1 MAGESPPRRLSQI
14 FDPLM
19 SLSELQAQIQQQQ
32 HQLAHLKYSSG
43 GGGGGGGG
51 GSGSPTPPLPPHP
64 PPCGGMG
71 IPPIASSS
79 STQTFSSSSTLQ
91 HHHHGGPPA
100 GGGPNGGGGGY
111 YNTTASSSTSLS
123 SVSNQSSAKLSSSS
137 STGSYIGGTLGSGGS
152 GSGGGGVPLPVPP
165 PHLLGRIM
173 MGSRSTPNSPRL
185 MSRRNGSGAKPPPVP
200 QKPSAAYIANP
211 SLVALDC
218 DAPWPPLGNL
228 GPDALSL
235 VEGHHHLGG
244 GGSGY
249 MHHQPEINW
258 QERCLELQLELHRS
272 RNQAG
277 RVRDMLREK
286 DIMALRV
293 SCGEG
298 QQRNRRRRVSEVEY
312 SRQQTLCSERFSYVD
327 SPMIVGGGPGCEC
340 ERLADG
346 QRRKIAMKLLKAKQ

>member
-32 HQLAHLKYSSG
+32 HQLAHLKYTS
-43 GGGGGGGG
+43 GG
-51 GSGSPTPPLPPHP
+51 GSGGGSSGGCPTPPLAVHPHS
-64 PPCGGMG
+64 GMG
-71 IPPIASSS
+71 MPPMANSP

-91 HHHHGGPPA
+91 HHHGGVGGVVSS
-100 GGGPNGGGGGY
+100 GGGGHPNGGAGY

-123 SVSNQSSAKLSSSS
+123 SVSNQSTKLSSSS

-152 GSGGGGVPLPVPP
+152 GSGGGGGGGGGVGLPVPP
-165 PHLLGRIM
+165 PHVLGRIM

-185 MSRRNGSGAKPPPVP
+185 MSRRNGSGSKPPPVP
-200 QKPSAAYIANP
+200 QKPNAAYIANP

-218 DAPWPPLGNL
+218 DAPWPPLSSL
-228 GPDALSL
+228 GPDPLSM
-235 VEGHHHLGG
+235 VEGHHHHGG
-244 GGSGY
+244 GGGGGY
-249 MHHQPEINW
+249 LHHQPEINW

-286 DIMALRV
+286 VKKHI
-293 SCGEG
+293 
-298 QQRNRRRRVSEVEY
+298 
-312 SRQQTLCSERFSYVD
+312 
-327 SPMIVGGGPGCEC
+327 
-340 ERLADG
+340 
-346 QRRKIAMKLLKAKQ
+346 

>member
-43 GGGGGGGG
+43 GGSGGGGG
-51 GSGSPTPPLPPHP
+51 GSSGGCPTPPPLVPHP
-64 PPCGGMG
+64 QCGMG
-71 IPPIASSS
+71 MPPMPSSS

-91 HHHHGGPPA
+91 HHHPHHGGGV
-100 GGGPNGGGGGY
+100 GGGVSSVSAGHPNGGAGY

-123 SVSNQSSAKLSSSS
+123 SVSNQSTKLSSSS

-152 GSGGGGVPLPVPP
+152 GSGGGGGGGGSGGGGGGLPVPP
-165 PHLLGRIM
+165 PHVLGRIM

-185 MSRRNGSGAKPPPVP
+185 MSRRNGSGSKPPPVP
-200 QKPSAAYIANP
+200 QKPNAAYIANP

-228 GPDALSL
+228 GPDPLSM
-235 VEGHHHLGG
+235 VDGHHHHLGG
-244 GGSGY
+244 GGGAGGGY
-249 MHHQPEINW
+249 LHHQPEINW

-286 DIMALRV
+286 VMTHFL
-293 SCGEG
+293 
-298 QQRNRRRRVSEVEY
+298 
-312 SRQQTLCSERFSYVD
+312 
-327 SPMIVGGGPGCEC
+327 
-340 ERLADG
+340 
-346 QRRKIAMKLLKAKQ
+346 